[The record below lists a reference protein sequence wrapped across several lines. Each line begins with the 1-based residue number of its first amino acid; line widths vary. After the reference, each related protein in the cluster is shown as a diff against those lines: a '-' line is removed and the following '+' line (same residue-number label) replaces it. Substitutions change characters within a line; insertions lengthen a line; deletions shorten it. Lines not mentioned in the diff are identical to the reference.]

1 MSIPA
6 NKVVSTFLSRV
17 LSWQRKGEMG
27 ELQEQLSILRQRI
40 ARIDEK
46 YAGLSSIPRPLTDV
60 PSRPL
65 VEDLELVLSVGEV
78 DTSFGRQF
86 ETEKLYEHHRHHGS
100 ADIGALADPPHD
112 LLETISDGSV
122 LNVPL

>member
-1 MSIPA
+1 M
-6 NKVVSTFLSRV
+6 VVSTFLSRV

-46 YAGLSSIPRPLTDV
+46 YAGFAAPSRPLNPAPT
-60 PSRPL
+60 RPL
-65 VEDLELVLSVGEV
+65 VEDLELVLTGGEV
-78 DTSFGRQF
+78 ETKFGRHF

-100 ADIGALADPPHD
+100 ADIGALADLPHD

-122 LNVPL
+122 LNVPPE